1 MEYYNKNNLTSN
13 HNNEAIQNNEINNLN
28 KNKDCKITEFF
39 KYLYSCFKN
48 IITKDDETDDN
59 NKYKLE
65 KKFNETFNFYY
76 ENYKNQINYYV
87 ENPEISLVGLVNL
100 LNDCYIVSF
109 LQILFHT
116 PNFIKILKKISEYKK
131 EENIIKYLI
140 KVSEFPFNAD
150 YFYNLKQ
157 LLGDINLEYSKPWG
171 NDSQEFGIE
180 LINYIITKT
189 NTQPIEEKEYE
200 SKYCNNEKEFI
211 YLKQNIYENHISNYK
226 KNKNF
231 LEELFLFHQINIFY
245 QSEYKKPKI
254 SDNLSI
260 ELMLQ
265 NSKIYKIKI
274 EDLLEQKYNYDN
286 NVISTD
292 PNQIFIKSKL
302 ANLPNILIIS
312 INRCLSNEQLNN
324 SEIIFNETLD
334 LKKYV
339 DPDLFNINN
348 NKTKYNLYA
357 INECIHFNRMSHNIC
372 KIKID
377 KKWYIFDD
385 EKKVRNIYITYRS
398 NSVIGLFY
406 IKEK

>member
-13 HNNEAIQNNEINNLN
+13 YNNGAIQNNEINNLN
-28 KNKDCKITEFF
+28 KNKDSKITEFF

-48 IITKDDETDDN
+48 IIKKDDETDDN
-59 NKYKLE
+59 DKYKLE
-65 KKFNETFNFYY
+65 KKFNEAFNFYY
-76 ENYKNQINYYV
+76 MNYKNQINYFV

-116 PNFIKILKKISEYKK
+116 PNFVKILKKINEHKE

-140 KVSEFPFNAD
+140 KVSEYPFNAD

-157 LLGDINLEYSKPWG
+157 LLGDINLEYSKPWP

-180 LINYIITKT
+180 LINYIITRT

-211 YLKQNIYENHISNYK
+211 YVKQNIYENHISNYK
-226 KNKNF
+226 KNKNI
-231 LEELFLFHQINIFY
+231 LEELFLFHQIDIFY
-245 QSEYKKPKI
+245 QSKYKKPKI

-260 ELMLQ
+260 DLMLQ
-265 NSKIYKIKI
+265 NAKIYKIKI
-274 EDLLEQKYNYDN
+274 EDLLDHKYNSDN
-286 NVISTD
+286 NEIPAD

-312 INRCLSNEQLNN
+312 INRCLSNEHLNN
-324 SEIIFNETLD
+324 SEIIFDETLD
-334 LKKYV
+334 LKKYI

-357 INECIHFNRMSHNIC
+357 INECIHCNRVSHNIC

-385 EKKVRNIYITYRS
+385 EKKVRNINITYRS
-398 NSVIGLFY
+398 NSIVGLFY